1 MHPTRIV
8 PLAILTAL
16 LAACGAKTAGP
27 AAGPKAA
34 PVSVVQ
40 VAPEPVALA
49 TMLPGRTAAYRTAEI
64 RPQVSGLIVAR
75 LFEEG
80 ATVAEGQPLYRIDPQ
95 PFQAALDAASAALAR
110 ATANRAAVKA
120 REERVAALLQQKL
133 VSQQDHDDA
142 KAALDQV
149 EAEIAASAA
158 QERSARIDLGRTTIT
173 APLPGRIGRSS
184 VTEGAIVTGYQAQA
198 LATIQQL
205 DPIYVDVP
213 QSTADLLRVRRAAE
227 AKRLRTDALAGVRL
241 RLDDGSAYP
250 EAGELRFREVTVN
263 PSMGTVTARMV
274 FPNPRGELLPD
285 MFVRAEMP
293 EGVRDGAILVPQ
305 ASVMRDAKGR
315 PYVFVVGAD
324 SQAARRA
331 LTVEREV
338 GDRWLVAD
346 GLQAGESVVT
356 VGLQA
361 LLMMPPGAPMPV
373 TVAPPAAAPAAT
385 AATAR

>member
-1 MHPTRIV
+1 MKTAA
-8 PLAILTAL
+8 LAL
-16 LAACGAKTAGP
+16 LIALFAACGGAPGAAAG
-27 AAGPKAA
+27 GPKAA

-40 VAPEPVALA
+40 VASEPVALT

-80 ATVAEGQPLYRIDPQ
+80 ATVAAGQPLYRIDPQ
-95 PFQAALDAASAALAR
+95 PFQASLDAASAALAR
-110 ATANRAAVKA
+110 ATANRIAVQA
-120 REERVAALLQQKL
+120 REQRVASLLQQRL
-133 VSQQDHDDA
+133 VSQQDYDDA
-142 KAALDQV
+142 KAAIDQV
-149 EAEIAASAA
+149 EADIAASAA
-158 QERSARIDLGRTTIT
+158 QERSARIDLGHTTIS
-173 APLPGRIGRSS
+173 APLAGRIGRSS
-184 VTEGAIVTGYQAQA
+184 VTEGAIVTAYQAQA
-198 LATIQQL
+198 LAVIQQL

-241 RLDDGSAYP
+241 RLDDGSPYP
-250 EAGELRFREVTVN
+250 ESGELRFREVTVN

-305 ASVMRDAKGR
+305 QSVMRDAKGR

-324 SQAARRA
+324 GQAARRQ
-331 LTVEREV
+331 LEIEREV

-346 GLQAGESVVT
+346 GLRSGEAVVT
-356 VGLQA
+356 VGVQA

-373 TVAPPAAAPAAT
+373 TVAPPEAPAPAAT
-385 AATAR
+385 AAAAR

>member
-1 MHPTRIV
+1 MNFR
-8 PLAILTAL
+8 
-16 LAACGAKTAGP
+16 AKAQG
-27 AAGPKAA
+27 
-34 PVSVVQ
+34 
-40 VAPEPVALA
+40 
-49 TMLPGRTAAYRTAEI
+49 PGRTAAYRTAEI

-80 ATVAEGQPLYRIDPQ
+80 ATVTAGQPLYRIDPQ
-95 PFQAALDAASAALAR
+95 PFQAALDAATAALAR
-110 ATANRAAVKA
+110 ATANRVAVQA
-120 REERVAALLQQKL
+120 REQRVASLLQQKL
-133 VSQQDHDDA
+133 VSQQDYDDA
-142 KAALDQV
+142 KAAIDQV
-149 EAEIAASAA
+149 EADIAASAA
-158 QERSARIDLGRTTIT
+158 QERSARIDLAHTTIM
-173 APLPGRIGRSS
+173 APLAGRIGRSS
-184 VTEGAIVTGYQAQA
+184 VTEGAIVTAYQTQA
-198 LATIQQL
+198 LAVIQQL

-250 EAGELRFREVTVN
+250 ESGELRFREVTVN

-305 ASVMRDAKGR
+305 QSVMRDAKGR

-324 SQAARRA
+324 GQAARRQ
-331 LTVEREV
+331 LEIEREV

-346 GLQAGESVVT
+346 GLKAGEAVVT
-356 VGLQA
+356 VGVQA

-373 TVAPPAAAPAAT
+373 TVTPPDAPAPAAT
-385 AATAR
+385 TAAAR

>member
-1 MHPTRIV
+1 MKTAA
-8 PLAILTAL
+8 LAL
-16 LAACGAKTAGP
+16 LIALFAACGGAPGAAAG
-27 AAGPKAA
+27 GPKAA
-34 PVSVVQ
+34 PVSVVR
-40 VAPEPVALA
+40 VASEAVALT

-80 ATVAEGQPLYRIDPQ
+80 ATVTAGQPLYRIDPQ
-95 PFQAALDAASAALAR
+95 PFQAALDAATAALAR
-110 ATANRAAVKA
+110 ATANRVAVQA
-120 REERVAALLQQKL
+120 REQRVASLLQQKL
-133 VSQQDHDDA
+133 VSQQDYDDA
-142 KAALDQV
+142 KAAIDQV
-149 EAEIAASAA
+149 EADIAASAA
-158 QERSARIDLGRTTIT
+158 QERSARIDLAHTTIM
-173 APLPGRIGRSS
+173 APLAGRIGRSS
-184 VTEGAIVTGYQAQA
+184 VTEGAIVTAYQTQA
-198 LATIQQL
+198 LAVIQQL

-250 EAGELRFREVTVN
+250 ESGELRFREVTVN

-305 ASVMRDAKGR
+305 QSVMRDAKGR

-324 SQAARRA
+324 GQAARRQ
-331 LTVEREV
+331 LEIEREV

-346 GLQAGESVVT
+346 GLKAGEAVVT
-356 VGLQA
+356 VGVQA

-373 TVAPPAAAPAAT
+373 TVTPPDAPAPAAT
-385 AATAR
+385 TAAAR